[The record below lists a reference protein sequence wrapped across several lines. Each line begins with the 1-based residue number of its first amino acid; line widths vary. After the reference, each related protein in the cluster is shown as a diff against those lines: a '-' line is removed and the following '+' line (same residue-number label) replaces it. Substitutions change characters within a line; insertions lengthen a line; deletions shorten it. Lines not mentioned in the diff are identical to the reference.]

1 LVAEENNNI
10 EHKNEREV
18 EGICE
23 KIKIDFE
30 HRAKLKIRRK
40 QLDYW
45 QYQY

>member
-1 LVAEENNNI
+1 M
-10 EHKNEREV
+10 REV

-40 QLDYW
+40 KLDYW
-45 QYQY
+45 QYQYQTTEAGAPQS